1 MLNPSDLQSDVVKVN
16 KELGLL
22 SEAYSPL
29 GTGGLLG
36 NEVVN
41 EIANEV
47 GKSPAQVLIRWSLEH
62 GFLPLPKSVHDKY
75 IAANIDVFD
84 FELNDEQMSKLDSL
98 HGVSGLAT
106 DPDTASF

>member
-1 MLNPSDLQSDVVKVN
+1 MKVN
-16 KELGLL
+16 EELGLL

-62 GFLPLPKSVHDKY
+62 GFCLY
-75 IAANIDVFD
+75 
-84 FELNDEQMSKLDSL
+84 LNQFTINTLQPILMYLIL
-98 HGVSGLAT
+98 N
-106 DPDTASF
+106 